1 MNKNRLLCIDE
12 SQDNCELFSF
22 VLSEAGYQ
30 VESVYCQSEALPL
43 LKNKQFSL
51 CAVDM
56 SL

>member
-1 MNKNRLLCIDE
+1 MNKNRLLCIDD

-30 VESVYCQSEALPL
+30 VESVYSQSEALPL

-51 CAVDM
+51 YAVDM